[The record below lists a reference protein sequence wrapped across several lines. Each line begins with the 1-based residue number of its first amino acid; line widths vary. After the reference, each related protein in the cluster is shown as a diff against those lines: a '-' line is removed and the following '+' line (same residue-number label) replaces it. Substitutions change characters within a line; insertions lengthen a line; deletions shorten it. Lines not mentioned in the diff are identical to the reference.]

1 MSKCARSKQMS
12 EGSIDNGN
20 LHRNDSSE
28 SSILCAELLQV
39 PAHTS
44 EKSRP
49 TSQRCVICRLD
60 NLPRSLST
68 EFRWEPLSD
77 CTSFCSGSWQSL
89 DPKAESCPAQRG
101 SCCQAA
107 STHRRSASVQRMPRM
122 APSLPTTRTQNAKM
136 NWKSINAF
144 PSSTQGDPETKL
156 AACFTTGGKYLI
168 HHLALS
174 SCLEESLLRISCTR
188 CTLRQS
194 KLDRCAC

>member
-39 PAHTS
+39 SAHTS

-49 TSQRCVICRLD
+49 RCVICRLD

-77 CTSFCSGSWQSL
+77 CTSFCSGWH
-89 DPKAESCPAQRG
+89 PKAESCPAQRG

-107 STHRRSASVQRMPRM
+107 STHRRSASVQHMPRM
-122 APSLPTTRTQNAKM
+122 APSLPTTRTQERQNELEIDKR
-136 NWKSINAF
+136 F
-144 PSSTQGDPETKL
+144 PLKHPRGPKDK
-156 AACFTTGGKYLI
+156 AR
-168 HHLALS
+168 
-174 SCLEESLLRISCTR
+174 CLLYHWR
-188 CTLRQS
+188 
-194 KLDRCAC
+194 